1 MTSNVPSSKIL
12 VAVPESKGSKKYKTY
27 LGLVD
32 SGSSGSLVNEKL
44 VEIANFS
51 MQLQKKPIKWD
62 TATGTF
68 QTDGIVSIE
77 NYLTSVYQEEAYHL
91 LLPYGSETIK
101 R

>member
-1 MTSNVPSSKIL
+1 
-12 VAVPESKGSKKYKTY
+12 
-27 LGLVD
+27 
-32 SGSSGSLVNEKL
+32 
-44 VEIANFS
+44 